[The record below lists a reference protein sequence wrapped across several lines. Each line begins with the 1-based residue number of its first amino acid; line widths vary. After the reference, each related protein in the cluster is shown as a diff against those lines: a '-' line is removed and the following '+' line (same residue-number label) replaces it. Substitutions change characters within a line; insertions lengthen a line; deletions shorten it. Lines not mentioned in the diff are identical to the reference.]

1 MLNRIPTITKN
12 ILIINVLFFLA
23 KYIFASKGLDLDMVL
38 GAFYPES
45 PNFRFWQVLTHMF
58 MHANFSHILFNMFGL
73 WMFGSVV
80 EQTIGAKKYLTM
92 YLLAG
97 FCGFILFNLSTYFQM
112 IEVKDS
118 LSSLDLDLVKRY
130 AYEAGQGILHSGG
143 TSEEILHIKNQELQN
158 IETKITASNVQLTQ
172 SIAQNIVHLF
182 SVYTT
187 AMVGASGAIYGLLVA
202 FAVLYPEAKLM
213 MIFLP
218 IPIKAKYFIPILI
231 ALEFYMGIAN
241 YSWNPIAHFAHLGG
255 ALVGYLY
262 IRNWKKNQFR
272 KW

>member
-1 MLNRIPTITKN
+1 MLNRIPVITKN

-23 KYIFASKGLDLDMVL
+23 KYIFASKGLDLDMVF

-45 PNFRFWQVLTHMF
+45 PNFRFWQVLSHMF
-58 MHANFSHILFNMFGL
+58 MHADFTHILFNMFGL

-80 EQTIGAKKYLTM
+80 EQTIGAKKYLAM

-97 FCGFILFNLSTYFQM
+97 FCGFALFNLSTYFQLT
-112 IEVKDS
+112 EVKDS
-118 LSSLDLDLVKRY
+118 LSMIDLDLIKRS
-130 AYEAGQGILHSGG
+130 AYEAGQGIMHSNG
-143 TSEEILHIKNQELQN
+143 TNEEIVHIKNQELNTLESKLNN
-158 IETKITASNVQLTQ
+158 IQLTK
-172 SIAQNIVHLF
+172 SIADNIVHLF
-182 SVYTT
+182 SAYTT

-231 ALEFYMGIAN
+231 VLEFYMGIAN
-241 YSWNPIAHFAHLGG
+241 YSWNPVAHFAHLGG

-272 KW
+272 RW